1 MKRPALPQDV
11 RALAALALHE
21 VFDQGR
27 SLSQVLPEYSQA
39 CPERDR
45 GLLKELCFGSL
56 RYATTYLLV

>member
-11 RALAALALHE
+11 RALAALVVHD

-27 SLSQVLPEYSQA
+27 SLSQALPDYSQA

-45 GLLKELCFGSL
+45 GC
-56 RYATTYLLV
+56 